1 MRSYAQK
8 SRKRAHR
15 RMTEIEY
22 AIHVAKREGSAVTNM
37 PVKGKGKFG
46 NEKVYHDGM
55 KFDSKREL
63 RHWLKL
69 VQRQQL
75 GLIRDLQRQ
84 VPFELAP
91 KVDLGEKRKKPAMRY
106 VADFVYV
113 DVETGET
120 IVEDAKGFQ
129 TPQYRDRKHLM
140 ASVHGIVIRE
150 V

>member
-1 MRSYAQK
+1 MRSYAHK
-8 SRKRAHR
+8 SRKRAK
-15 RMTEIEY
+15 RMTEAQY
-22 AIHVAKREGSAVTNM
+22 AVHVAKLAGGAV
-37 PVKGKGKFG
+37 PDAPQKGRGKFG
-46 NEKVYHDGM
+46 NEKVFHEGM

-63 RHWLKL
+63 RRWLVL

-75 GLIRDLQRQ
+75 GLICELRRQ
-84 VPFELAP
+84 VAFELAP
-91 KVDLGEKRKKPAMRY
+91 RVDLGEKRKKPAMRY

-140 ASVHGIVIRE
+140 ASVHNIIIRE